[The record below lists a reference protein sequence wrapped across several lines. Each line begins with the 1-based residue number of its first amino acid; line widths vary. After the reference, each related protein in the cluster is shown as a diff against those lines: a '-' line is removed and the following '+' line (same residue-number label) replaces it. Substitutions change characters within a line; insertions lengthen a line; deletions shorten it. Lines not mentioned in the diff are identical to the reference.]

1 MDLDLDLDSIFNG
14 FGSGFGFKCVLGLDW
29 ILDLKKFM
37 DLDLDLDL
45 FLDMDSNPNPRIQI
59 RTSLPP
65 GWPSATWHRPS
76 ATWHRPAGTSA
87 HRDETHL
94 YWYFSNLCEDRK
106 KICKRVQHNISIIT
120 ACDIQVE
127 GVRPRGFLY

>member
-59 RTSLPP
+59 RTSLLY
-65 GWPSATWHRPS
+65 STRCTAENRPQM
-76 ATWHRPAGTSA
+76 
-87 HRDETHL
+87 L
-94 YWYFSNLCEDRK
+94 K
-106 KICKRVQHNISIIT
+106 KITLIKVKDCQLLEGLLQDRPKLKYAII
-120 ACDIQVE
+120 
-127 GVRPRGFLY
+127 F

>member
-59 RTSLPP
+59 RTSLVPTKKPKGENAILDLLVCRGP
-65 GWPSATWHRPS
+65 GT
-76 ATWHRPAGTSA
+76 T
-87 HRDETHL
+87 
-94 YWYFSNLCEDRK
+94 
-106 KICKRVQHNISIIT
+106 
-120 ACDIQVE
+120 
-127 GVRPRGFLY
+127 

>member
-59 RTSLPP
+59 RTSLITMSLDDLPP
-65 GWPSATWHRPS
+65 TAILFIVSRHVSLGGPSQCSLWTEILH
-76 ATWHRPAGTSA
+76 
-87 HRDETHL
+87 
-94 YWYFSNLCEDRK
+94 
-106 KICKRVQHNISIIT
+106 
-120 ACDIQVE
+120 
-127 GVRPRGFLY
+127 

>member
-59 RTSLPP
+59 RTSLPTST
-65 GWPSATWHRPS
+65 GAMMERRTMPSSRA
-76 ATWHRPAGTSA
+76 
-87 HRDETHL
+87 L
-94 YWYFSNLCEDRK
+94 LVLC
-106 KICKRVQHNISIIT
+106 
-120 ACDIQVE
+120 
-127 GVRPRGFLY
+127 Y

>member
-45 FLDMDSNPNPRIQI
+45 FLGMDSNPNPRIQI
-59 RTSLPP
+59 RTSLLESPQD
-65 GWPSATWHRPS
+65 SHCLTFTILSLNTTCHKL
-76 ATWHRPAGTSA
+76 T
-87 HRDETHL
+87 
-94 YWYFSNLCEDRK
+94 K
-106 KICKRVQHNISIIT
+106 
-120 ACDIQVE
+120 
-127 GVRPRGFLY
+127 

>member
-59 RTSLPP
+59 RTSLV
-65 GWPSATWHRPS
+65 SRQNHES
-76 ATWHRPAGTSA
+76 L
-87 HRDETHL
+87 HL
-94 YWYFSNLCEDRK
+94 YFTLKQRA
-106 KICKRVQHNISIIT
+106 KICTQLPRSNCTFVTIARLCTIYPSSFIHLVQ
-120 ACDIQVE
+120 
-127 GVRPRGFLY
+127 

>member
-59 RTSLPP
+59 RTSLLSTDKVIRFLSTGNEMSILLITRESFLSLDLLTPT
-65 GWPSATWHRPS
+65 GLIMLAKLLQQGQQHQ
-76 ATWHRPAGTSA
+76 
-87 HRDETHL
+87 
-94 YWYFSNLCEDRK
+94 NLSPQQSEMM
-106 KICKRVQHNISIIT
+106 
-120 ACDIQVE
+120 
-127 GVRPRGFLY
+127 

>member
-59 RTSLPP
+59 RTSLLVRY
-65 GWPSATWHRPS
+65 RPTVEFCQQR
-76 ATWHRPAGTSA
+76 AMQ
-87 HRDETHL
+87 L
-94 YWYFSNLCEDRK
+94 YV
-106 KICKRVQHNISIIT
+106 IVQ
-120 ACDIQVE
+120 
-127 GVRPRGFLY
+127 

>member
-45 FLDMDSNPNPRIQI
+45 FLDMNSNPNPRIQI
-59 RTSLPP
+59 RTSLLLGTPP
-65 GWPSATWHRPS
+65 
-76 ATWHRPAGTSA
+76 
-87 HRDETHL
+87 D
-94 YWYFSNLCEDRK
+94 
-106 KICKRVQHNISIIT
+106 IIT
-120 ACDIQVE
+120 VE
-127 GVRPRGFLY
+127 QIENSPETCQPPLMA

>member
-59 RTSLPP
+59 RTSLVP
-65 GWPSATWHRPS
+65 TRID
-76 ATWHRPAGTSA
+76 RMLIVPAQTAVWDYRSIS
-87 HRDETHL
+87 
-94 YWYFSNLCEDRK
+94 Y
-106 KICKRVQHNISIIT
+106 NIN
-120 ACDIQVE
+120 D
-127 GVRPRGFLY
+127 F

>member
-59 RTSLPP
+59 RTSLVVTTHHPENCSFFVSSHPYP
-65 GWPSATWHRPS
+65 GRQQLWLRLPKQRP
-76 ATWHRPAGTSA
+76 G
-87 HRDETHL
+87 ET
-94 YWYFSNLCEDRK
+94 N
-106 KICKRVQHNISIIT
+106 
-120 ACDIQVE
+120 
-127 GVRPRGFLY
+127 

>member
-59 RTSLPP
+59 RTSLVDIST
-65 GWPSATWHRPS
+65 G
-76 ATWHRPAGTSA
+76 
-87 HRDETHL
+87 HL
-94 YWYFSNLCEDRK
+94 DPIFFYSLILTTIFQRNNAMLALLEGLK
-106 KICKRVQHNISIIT
+106 LVQ
-120 ACDIQVE
+120 CL
-127 GVRPRGFLY
+127 PLLKGFL

>member
-59 RTSLPP
+59 RTSLVEIVPGKSLSTPP
-65 GWPSATWHRPS
+65 FCVTY
-76 ATWHRPAGTSA
+76 
-87 HRDETHL
+87 DI
-94 YWYFSNLCEDRK
+94 LC
-106 KICKRVQHNISIIT
+106 VT
-120 ACDIQVE
+120 CDLCYVM
-127 GVRPRGFLY
+127 

>member
-59 RTSLPP
+59 RTSLVSS
-65 GWPSATWHRPS
+65 GRGEWGSDTNVLLS
-76 ATWHRPAGTSA
+76 GEGST
-87 HRDETHL
+87 
-94 YWYFSNLCEDRK
+94 C
-106 KICKRVQHNISIIT
+106 
-120 ACDIQVE
+120 QVTE
-127 GVRPRGFLY
+127 EMQRMGKV

>member
-59 RTSLPP
+59 RTSLLNR
-65 GWPSATWHRPS
+65 GLLVRATLIMFREFN
-76 ATWHRPAGTSA
+76 TLELTLLL
-87 HRDETHL
+87 HL
-94 YWYFSNLCEDRK
+94 
-106 KICKRVQHNISIIT
+106 
-120 ACDIQVE
+120 
-127 GVRPRGFLY
+127 

>member
-59 RTSLPP
+59 RTSLLAISSVP
-65 GWPSATWHRPS
+65 GWPTKVWQLDPAKATNG
-76 ATWHRPAGTSA
+76 AAGWDAGVTEASDIYSRRI
-87 HRDETHL
+87 H
-94 YWYFSNLCEDRK
+94 NLF
-106 KICKRVQHNISIIT
+106 
-120 ACDIQVE
+120 CDNCHSHVA
-127 GVRPRGFLY
+127 RALNLMKYDDSTR

>member
-59 RTSLPP
+59 RTSLVIEQFTYEP
-65 GWPSATWHRPS
+65 
-76 ATWHRPAGTSA
+76 
-87 HRDETHL
+87 
-94 YWYFSNLCEDRK
+94 
-106 KICKRVQHNISIIT
+106 NISLHVHCAMWT
-120 ACDIQVE
+120 RAV
-127 GVRPRGFLY
+127 

>member
-59 RTSLPP
+59 RTSLLPMCK
-65 GWPSATWHRPS
+65 G
-76 ATWHRPAGTSA
+76 
-87 HRDETHL
+87 HL
-94 YWYFSNLCEDRK
+94 YILKTCLATF
-106 KICKRVQHNISIIT
+106 V
-120 ACDIQVE
+120 
-127 GVRPRGFLY
+127 FLYRLNSHWL

>member
-59 RTSLPP
+59 RTSLTTGP
-65 GWPSATWHRPS
+65 
-76 ATWHRPAGTSA
+76 
-87 HRDETHL
+87 
-94 YWYFSNLCEDRK
+94 
-106 KICKRVQHNISIIT
+106 ICRTKCKSFKRVHTQTHSELSKYSPNCI
-120 ACDIQVE
+120 D
-127 GVRPRGFLY
+127 RY

>member
-59 RTSLPP
+59 RTSLHVTPLLSP
-65 GWPSATWHRPS
+65 LCSGTVVHTTQATK
-76 ATWHRPAGTSA
+76 TTG
-87 HRDETHL
+87 E
-94 YWYFSNLCEDRK
+94 
-106 KICKRVQHNISIIT
+106 
-120 ACDIQVE
+120 
-127 GVRPRGFLY
+127 

>member
-59 RTSLPP
+59 RTSLVLMRLYKLS
-65 GWPSATWHRPS
+65 GANAT
-76 ATWHRPAGTSA
+76 T
-87 HRDETHL
+87 L
-94 YWYFSNLCEDRK
+94 YCNYLGSWEHHCM
-106 KICKRVQHNISIIT
+106 
-120 ACDIQVE
+120 
-127 GVRPRGFLY
+127 

>member
-59 RTSLPP
+59 RTSLLLRRSILPP
-65 GWPSATWHRPS
+65 SPRHTPVTFCDSAEHHGYPGRD
-76 ATWHRPAGTSA
+76 HTS
-87 HRDETHL
+87 T
-94 YWYFSNLCEDRK
+94 
-106 KICKRVQHNISIIT
+106 
-120 ACDIQVE
+120 
-127 GVRPRGFLY
+127 

>member
-59 RTSLPP
+59 RTSLVVTHTRRLFLRGRMHPC
-65 GWPSATWHRPS
+65 TLFFTHRMFL
-76 ATWHRPAGTSA
+76 TRN
-87 HRDETHL
+87 
-94 YWYFSNLCEDRK
+94 YFTGQLLPL
-106 KICKRVQHNISIIT
+106 I
-120 ACDIQVE
+120 
-127 GVRPRGFLY
+127 

>member
-59 RTSLPP
+59 RTSLVVASIFSRLTSDVMLLLFYCT
-65 GWPSATWHRPS
+65 GAVSA
-76 ATWHRPAGTSA
+76 
-87 HRDETHL
+87 
-94 YWYFSNLCEDRK
+94 
-106 KICKRVQHNISIIT
+106 NIS
-120 ACDIQVE
+120 AS
-127 GVRPRGFLY
+127 L

>member
-37 DLDLDLDL
+37 DLDL

-59 RTSLPP
+59 RTSLVVASIFSRLTSDVMLLLFYCT
-65 GWPSATWHRPS
+65 GAVSA
-76 ATWHRPAGTSA
+76 
-87 HRDETHL
+87 
-94 YWYFSNLCEDRK
+94 
-106 KICKRVQHNISIIT
+106 NIS
-120 ACDIQVE
+120 AS
-127 GVRPRGFLY
+127 L

>member
-59 RTSLPP
+59 RTSLLPNKFNYK
-65 GWPSATWHRPS
+65 
-76 ATWHRPAGTSA
+76 GTDYFRFHSFYFTRTKSGSQINTA
-87 HRDETHL
+87 RD
-94 YWYFSNLCEDRK
+94 NL
-106 KICKRVQHNISIIT
+106 
-120 ACDIQVE
+120 
-127 GVRPRGFLY
+127 

>member
-59 RTSLPP
+59 RTSLVF
-65 GWPSATWHRPS
+65 
-76 ATWHRPAGTSA
+76 A
-87 HRDETHL
+87 HFFGPICRTLISMGCKSVTH
-94 YWYFSNLCEDRK
+94 
-106 KICKRVQHNISIIT
+106 
-120 ACDIQVE
+120 
-127 GVRPRGFLY
+127 

>member
-59 RTSLPP
+59 RTSLIK
-65 GWPSATWHRPS
+65 RPIS
-76 ATWHRPAGTSA
+76 SFIKLQSRTEELKMFVQTPRDPKVLKIQNVSPRAGI
-87 HRDETHL
+87 HCYKTH
-94 YWYFSNLCEDRK
+94 WKCKACHCRMRK
-106 KICKRVQHNISIIT
+106 PINKSK
-120 ACDIQVE
+120 
-127 GVRPRGFLY
+127 

>member
-59 RTSLPP
+59 RTSLM
-65 GWPSATWHRPS
+65 SIK
-76 ATWHRPAGTSA
+76 
-87 HRDETHL
+87 
-94 YWYFSNLCEDRK
+94 FCQK
-106 KICKRVQHNISIIT
+106 KALMSKKSIAIF
-120 ACDIQVE
+120 AINSD
-127 GVRPRGFLY
+127 F

>member
-59 RTSLPP
+59 RTSLVVRG
-65 GWPSATWHRPS
+65 GW
-76 ATWHRPAGTSA
+76 GTKGGCP
-87 HRDETHL
+87 R
-94 YWYFSNLCEDRK
+94 
-106 KICKRVQHNISIIT
+106 RVRGPW
-120 ACDIQVE
+120 
-127 GVRPRGFLY
+127 GVVLGE

>member
-59 RTSLPP
+59 RTSLLSRTGKNFFLGKFSDYCLVMPP
-65 GWPSATWHRPS
+65 AASLKAWIPCLEPVLKYTDPLWILGGP
-76 ATWHRPAGTSA
+76 
-87 HRDETHL
+87 
-94 YWYFSNLCEDRK
+94 WYSVQSREV
-106 KICKRVQHNISIIT
+106 IC
-120 ACDIQVE
+120 A
-127 GVRPRGFLY
+127 

>member
-59 RTSLPP
+59 RTSLLLRTKKKLLPNCP
-65 GWPSATWHRPS
+65 FKSVISQEQDVLRGCPSHS
-76 ATWHRPAGTSA
+76 
-87 HRDETHL
+87 L
-94 YWYFSNLCEDRK
+94 
-106 KICKRVQHNISIIT
+106 
-120 ACDIQVE
+120 
-127 GVRPRGFLY
+127 

>member
-14 FGSGFGFKCVLGLDW
+14 FGSGFGFKCLLGLDW

-59 RTSLPP
+59 RTSLVSLRLCYTDAPP
-65 GWPSATWHRPS
+65 SVLKGYPIK
-76 ATWHRPAGTSA
+76 TSI
-87 HRDETHL
+87 
-94 YWYFSNLCEDRK
+94 F
-106 KICKRVQHNISIIT
+106 KI
-120 ACDIQVE
+120 
-127 GVRPRGFLY
+127 

>member
-59 RTSLPP
+59 GTSLVKCEVSRKGAFVVLCHHNPFV
-65 GWPSATWHRPS
+65 HRS
-76 ATWHRPAGTSA
+76 GGANH
-87 HRDETHL
+87 
-94 YWYFSNLCEDRK
+94 F
-106 KICKRVQHNISIIT
+106 VF
-120 ACDIQVE
+120 V
-127 GVRPRGFLY
+127 

>member
-59 RTSLPP
+59 RTSL
-65 GWPSATWHRPS
+65 
-76 ATWHRPAGTSA
+76 
-87 HRDETHL
+87 L
-94 YWYFSNLCEDRK
+94 
-106 KICKRVQHNISIIT
+106 
-120 ACDIQVE
+120 
-127 GVRPRGFLY
+127 PRGFMAHYNHPLFLFGCLHRFM